1 LHGGLGEINFKKIMI
16 ATDGS
21 DCSVLA
27 ANRGIELA
35 RLSGG
40 TVYAVHVVPTAY
52 LFPMDGDYFSS
63 MGVNPYWE
71 PMYETM
77 YGALNKQGQQTVDSV
92 KGLGEAKG
100 IKVEPILL
108 EGHPA
113 EELIRYAE
121 EQGMDIVIMGTH
133 GKKGLDRLILGSVAE
148 NLVRHSK
155 VPIMV
160 VGGKCKS

>member
-1 LHGGLGEINFKKIMI
+1 MI

-21 DCSVLA
+21 DCSKLA
-27 ANRGIELA
+27 ANKGTELA

-63 MGVNPYWE
+63 MGINPYWE
-71 PMYETM
+71 PTYETM
-77 YGALNKQGQQTVDSV
+77 YEALNKQGQQAVNYV
-92 KGLGEAKG
+92 KSLGEKKG
-100 IKVEPILL
+100 VAVEPVLL
-108 EGHPA
+108 DGHPA
-113 EELIRYAE
+113 DELIRYAE
-121 EQGMDIVIMGTH
+121 EEGMDIVIMGTH
-133 GKKGLDRLILGSVAE
+133 GKKGLDRLLLGSVAE

-160 VGGKCKS
+160 VTNTQKCL

>member
-1 LHGGLGEINFKKIMI
+1 MI

-21 DCSVLA
+21 DCSKMAVK
-27 ANRGIELA
+27 RGIELA
-35 RLSGG
+35 RLSDG

-71 PMYETM
+71 PMYEIM
-77 YGALNKQGQQTVDSV
+77 NEALNKQGQQIVNYV
-92 KGLGEAKG
+92 KSLGEAKG
-100 IKVEPILL
+100 VKVEPVLL

-113 EELIRYAE
+113 DELIRYAE
-121 EQGMDIVIMGTH
+121 EEGMDIVVMGTL
-133 GKKGLDRLILGSVAE
+133 GKTGLDRLLLGSVAE
-148 NLVRHSK
+148 KLVRHSK
-155 VPIMV
+155 VPVMV

>member
-1 LHGGLGEINFKKIMI
+1 MI

-21 DCSVLA
+21 DCSKLA
-27 ANRGIELA
+27 AKRGIELA

-40 TVYAVHVVPTAY
+40 TVYVVHVVPTDY

-63 MGVNPYWE
+63 MGINPYWE

-77 YGALNKQGQQTVDSV
+77 NEALNKQGQQMVNYV
-92 KGLGEAKG
+92 KSLGEAKG
-100 IKVEPILL
+100 VKVEPVLL
-108 EGHPA
+108 EGLPA
-113 EELIRYAE
+113 DELIRYAE
-121 EQGMDIVIMGTH
+121 EEGMDIIVMGTL
-133 GKKGLDRLILGSVAE
+133 GKTGLDRLLLGSVSG

-155 VPIMV
+155 VPVMV

>member
-1 LHGGLGEINFKKIMI
+1 MENVNLKKIMI

-21 DCSVLA
+21 DCSMLA
-27 ANRGIELA
+27 ANKGIELA

-52 LFPMDGDYFSS
+52 FFPMDGDYFSS
-63 MGVNPYWE
+63 MGVNPYWDS
-71 PMYETM
+71 MYEVM
-77 YGALNKQGQQTVDSV
+77 YEALRKQGQRIVNSV

-100 IKVEPILL
+100 INVEPVLL

-113 EELIRYAE
+113 DELIRYAE
-121 EQGMDIVIMGTH
+121 VEGMDIVIMGTL
-133 GKKGLDRLILGSVAE
+133 GKTGLDRLLLGSVAE

-155 VPIMV
+155 VPVMV
-160 VGGKCKS
+160 VTNTQKCL